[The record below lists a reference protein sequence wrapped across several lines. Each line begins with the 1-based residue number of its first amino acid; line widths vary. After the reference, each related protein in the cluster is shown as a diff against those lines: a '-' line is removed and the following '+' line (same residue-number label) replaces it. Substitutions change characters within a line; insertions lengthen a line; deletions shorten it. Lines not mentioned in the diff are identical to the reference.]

1 MVARSAARS
10 NIVVVAASAA
20 RRRWGRR
27 LSFDRRVKAGA
38 SHGINHLLD
47 RHVFGIE
54 RNDRFLRTKAHV
66 RSTHALQ
73 PFQGLLD
80 RDGSGTSRH
89 PLDRENDR
97 RSRREGRV
105 RYEPETEQKDQNGP
119 RAPHRI
125 TPMSWPV

>member
-1 MVARSAARS
+1 MLCSLD
-10 NIVVVAASAA
+10 
-20 RRRWGRR
+20 RR
-27 LSFDRRVKAGA
+27 LKAGA

-47 RHVFGIE
+47 RDLFGIE

-66 RSTHALQ
+66 GSTHALQ

-105 RYEPETEQKDQNGP
+105 RDEREAEQKDQNGP

-125 TPMSWPV
+125 PPMSWPE